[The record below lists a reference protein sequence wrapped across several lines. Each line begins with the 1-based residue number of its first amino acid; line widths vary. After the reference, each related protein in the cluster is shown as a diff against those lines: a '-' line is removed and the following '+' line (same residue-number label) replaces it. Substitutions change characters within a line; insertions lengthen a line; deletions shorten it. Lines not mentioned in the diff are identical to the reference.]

1 MHRCHRH
8 PSRKQSTLL
17 LVHLERHIRLLRLR
31 VLKGHRLYG
40 FVNRLLLVL
49 FVALLVHRLLLLL
62 RFRLTRITHNLR
74 NCDRNLAQ
82 LVQDEFGLCLRRLL
96 LVNFRLGLRDR
107 LELHHGH
114 ENDLLNFDIV
124 LIRVVR
130 LPGAV
135 NFLVLDRVGVLLD
148 VLVLVG
154 VRILKGLICLLIGP
168 LVVALRGLAD

>member
-1 MHRCHRH
+1 
-8 PSRKQSTLL
+8 
-17 LVHLERHIRLLRLR
+17 
-31 VLKGHRLYG
+31 
-40 FVNRLLLVL
+40 
-49 FVALLVHRLLLLL
+49 
-62 RFRLTRITHNLR
+62 
-74 NCDRNLAQ
+74 
-82 LVQDEFGLCLRRLL
+82 VQDEFGLCLRRLL